1 MGAWFRLKASFDI
14 SGYSAGNQVIL
25 RALKKHG
32 LVLADNGSPW
42 FMSGVPDPS
51 WNNTDLN
58 ALRSVPGSAF
68 EAVDVSSLKLSSTS
82 YAVAGSAP
90 PPPPPPPPAPS
101 PELVSNPGFE
111 TGLAGWATGNSR
123 TTLARTCAVAH
134 GGSCAAELGRSKSSG
149 SALLDDVP
157 STVAASAVG
166 ARYVA
171 SAWVRAPAG
180 RTITLRVRELGRTSV
195 VATITGDG
203 SWRQLVVTTAPTAGS
218 ALGVEIVVSL
228 ARGSRAQVDDVSL
241 RRS

>member
-1 MGAWFRLKASFDI
+1 M
-14 SGYSAGNQVIL
+14 
-25 RALKKHG
+25 
-32 LVLADNGSPW
+32 VLADNGSPF
-42 FMSGVPDPS
+42 FMSGAPDAG
-51 WNNTDLN
+51 WNDSDLQ
-58 ALRSVPGSAF
+58 ALRTVPGSAF
-68 EAVDVSSLKLSSTS
+68 EAVDASSLKVSNSS
-82 YAVAGSAP
+82 YAVVGGSPAP
-90 PPPPPPPPAPS
+90 PPSPPPPPPPAPPPPPPPAPS

-134 GGSCAAELGRSKSSG
+134 GGSCAAGLGRSKSSG

-203 SWRQLVVTTAPTAGS
+203 SWRQLVVTTPPTAGS